1 MKISIITLL
10 ASTSALVFACSPL
23 PVPKD
28 LMDARAAYE
37 GAANGP
43 AAQLDPAQLHV
54 AGENLAAAEKS
65 FSSDG
70 DSYRTRDLAYIAMR
84 KAQIADARARGMEF
98 DQRVNLAEHHV
109 QLTQAQQ
116 IASLSST
123 QAQLNTE
130 RERLAVETQQREA
143 AEKRAQQ
150 ALADLARIASV
161 KQDTR
166 GTVITLSGGV
176 LFASAKF
183 DLLPAA
189 QANLAQVADALSK
202 SDPDS
207 RIMIGGHTDSQ
218 GGETYNME
226 LSQHRA
232 EAVRTFLVSHGV
244 AADRIT
250 AQGFGLSQPIA
261 DNSSPEGRA
270 DNRRVEI
277 VIQPRS
283 AAPSTTRP

>member
-1 MKISIITLL
+1 MKLSIVALL
-10 ASTSALVFACSPL
+10 MSTSALVFACSPL

-28 LMDARAAYE
+28 VMDARAAYE

-54 AGENLAAAEKS
+54 AREDLAAAERS
-65 FSSDG
+65 FSTEG

-84 KAQIADARARGMEF
+84 KAQVADARARGMEF
-98 DQRVNLAEHHV
+98 DQRVNMAEHQV

-116 IASLSST
+116 VAALSST

-130 RERLAVETQQREA
+130 RERLAAETQQREA
-143 AEKRAQQ
+143 ADKRAQQ

-189 QANLAQVADALSK
+189 QANLAQVADTLSK
-202 SDPDS
+202 GDPDS
-207 RIMIGGHTDSQ
+207 RIMVAGHTDSQ
-218 GGETYNME
+218 GGEAYNME

-232 EAVRTFLVSHGV
+232 EAVRSFLVSHGV

-250 AQGFGLSQPIA
+250 AQGFGLSQPVA

-283 AAPSTTRP
+283 APSTTRP